1 MIKQPRWRKLQVPM
15 VTRRTLE
22 VVKASFPTLK
32 VGKEAFTDRA
42 IAAAA
47 KAGPEGRSCGNCQSV
62 KASLRD
68 SGSLKEASIYFYR
81 PPMRSQT
88 LPKVVS
94 TLTTFAKP
102 G

>member
-1 MIKQPRWRKLQVPM
+1 M

-47 KAGPEGRSCGNCQSV
+47 KAGTEVACMAIIQSV
-62 KASLRD
+62 KASLRE
-68 SGSLKEASIYFYR
+68 SGSLKEAFIYLCR
-81 PPMRSQT
+81 PQCDITLLPS

-94 TLTTFAKP
+94 TLTIFAGP